1 MKLLAI
7 ETATEACSA
16 ALWLNGEVLERFE
29 LAPRRH
35 TELILPMV
43 DVLLAEAGLH
53 LPQLDGLAF
62 GRGPGSFTGIRIATG
77 VIQGLALAA
86 DRPVVGVST
95 LASLAQSQ
103 AHEHTRIIA
112 ALDARMDEVYWGC
125 YELQDGC
132 MRLQGEE
139 IVCPPGTVTIPDKP
153 DWFGAGNGWDRYA
166 GVLRNRLAP
175 LEVAVIENAW
185 PRAAASAA
193 IAVVDLAA
201 GKAVSAAEARP
212 SYLRD
217 RVAHTK

>member
-16 ALWLNGEVLERFE
+16 ALWLNGEVLEQFE

-35 TELILPMV
+35 TEIILPMV
-43 DVLLAEAGLH
+43 DTLLTEAGLH
-53 LPQLDGLAF
+53 LSQLDGLAF
-62 GRGPGSFTGIRIATG
+62 GCGPGSFTGIRIATG

-86 DRPVVGVST
+86 ERPVVRVST
-95 LASLAQSQ
+95 LASLAQSR
-103 AHEHTRIIA
+103 AHEHPRIIA

-125 YELQDGC
+125 YEWQEGC

-139 IVCPPGTVTIPDKP
+139 MVCPPDAVTPPDKN

-166 GVLRNRLAP
+166 EVLKNRLVP
-175 LEVAVIENAW
+175 RQVTVIENVW

-193 IAVVDLAA
+193 IAAVDLAA
-201 GKAVSAAEARP
+201 GKTVSAAEARP
-212 SYLRD
+212 TYLRD
-217 RVAHTK
+217 RVAHAK